1 MSYAD
6 LLITLTANESDESNV
21 TIAFL
26 MGVKA
31 LDKGHS
37 VEILL
42 LANGIHLAERGY
54 ASKIDVGEPFKPT
67 DEMLAAF
74 IEKGGTI
81 KVCSSCM
88 EHNGV
93 TKEDLIE
100 EAAVITADYVIDA
113 VMNSEKSLQLN

>member
-26 MGVKA
+26 MGNKA
-31 LDKGHS
+31 LDKEHS

-42 LANGIHLAERGY
+42 LADGIYLAEKDY
-54 ASKIDVGEPFKPT
+54 ASKIDVGAPFKPT
-67 DEMLAAF
+67 DEMLESF
-74 IEKGGTI
+74 LEKGGKI

-93 TKEDLIE
+93 TEDDLIE
-100 EAAVITADYVIDA
+100 EADVISADYVIDA

>member
-1 MSYAD
+1 MAYAD
-6 LLITLTANESDESNV
+6 LLVTLTANESDESNV

-42 LANGIHLAERGY
+42 LANGVHMAEKGY
-54 ASKIDVGEPFKPT
+54 ASKIDVGAPFKPT
-67 DEMLAAF
+67 DEMLATF
-74 IEKGGTI
+74 LEKGGKI
-81 KVCSSCM
+81 NVCSSCM

-93 TKEDLIE
+93 TEEDLID
-100 EAAVITADYVIDA
+100 EAGVITADYVIDA
-113 VMNSEKSLQLN
+113 LMNSKKTLQLN

>member
-1 MSYAD
+1 MNYAD

-26 MGVKA
+26 MGNKA

-42 LANGIHLAERGY
+42 LANGIHMAVKDY
-54 ASKIDVGEPFKPT
+54 ARKIDVGAPFEPT
-67 DEMLAAF
+67 DKMLASY
-74 IEKGGTI
+74 IEKGGKI

-93 TKEDLIE
+93 SEDDLIAE
-100 EAAVITADYVIDA
+100 GEVISADYVIDA
-113 VMNSEKSLQLN
+113 LMNSKKTLQLN

>member
-37 VEILL
+37 AEIIL
-42 LANGIHLAERGY
+42 LANGIHMAEKGY
-54 ASKIDVGEPFKPT
+54 ARKINVGAPFKPT

-74 IEKGGTI
+74 LEKGGKV

-93 TKEDLIE
+93 TEEDLIE
-100 EAAVITADYVIDA
+100 EAEVITADYVIDA
-113 VMNSEKSLQLN
+113 VMNSKKSLQLN

>member
-26 MGVKA
+26 MGNKA

-37 VEILL
+37 SEILL
-42 LANGIHLAERGY
+42 LADGVHMAVKEY
-54 ASKIDVGEPFKPT
+54 ASKIDVGAPFKPT
-67 DEMLAAF
+67 DEMLASY
-74 IEKGGTI
+74 IEKGGKI
-81 KVCSSCM
+81 KVCGSCM

-93 TKEDLIE
+93 AEADLIE
-100 EAAVITADYVIDA
+100 ESEVISADYVVDA
-113 VMNSEKSLQLN
+113 LMNSKKSLQLN